1 MIQIDVNLS
10 TENDPE
16 SGKSLLHIAAAS
28 GALSIINV
36 CSVTYLLLSI
46 HTYTCQVLL
55 CNKHVVEQLQHTDC
69 DGKTPLML
77 AAQNGHLE

>member
-1 MIQIDVNLS
+1 MIQVDLNLS

-36 CSVTYLLLSI
+36 S
-46 HTYTCQVLL
+46 L
-55 CNKHVVEQLQHTDC
+55 C
-69 DGKTPLML
+69 L
-77 AAQNGHLE
+77 ACIYSPVN

>member
-10 TENDPE
+10 TENDPD

-36 CSVTYLLLSI
+36 CKFSVYISF
-46 HTYTCQVLL
+46 HTYFTAGSAV
-55 CNKHVVEQLQHTDC
+55 
-69 DGKTPLML
+69 
-77 AAQNGHLE
+77 